1 MIPCFTLRLE
11 VEIPDPS
18 LNYFIIQQDTIGS
31 DGLVAPAWVGNL
43 PEDEVGI
50 GFSTRITHNEGPY
63 KWEYWDKYSKFS
75 LEDLIIKDRCGEDPA
90 RTWGEVRDGDVCDDV
105 IPPLPDGDPA
115 REGYIWV
122 DVISDATDIT
132 IERGFDVRQSVVGR
146 PETGKLNARIL
157 NPTLQALDAGNA
169 QIGSRVRLRA
179 IDYENDTSHT
189 IFRGVSNRIATTDV
203 AGEEASVEIFA
214 VDVLAQLNGVLIRD
228 GRPAET
234 YKERVEFSA
243 SQVNGLTYTIEEGED
258 LNPLRLPLTA
268 LELLHSA
275 QDSEGSIAFVDRTGH
290 LYATN
295 RSWNASGIGR
305 LREAP
310 KFAFTND
317 IVEAQQT
324 REIDIQESVICMS
337 GWRQTNDTADVI
349 NGITFTNYEDVL
361 ENEGEED
368 EELVSKGTNY
378 AFTQDSSAKLYGSS
392 SVRLTTYLDPT
403 TLPAYADQVFDA
415 FSAPRTKVETIEF
428 PADNFQDLS
437 FPETILVDV
446 GDQVRVMLKDPA
458 RPENLMTDSTQRV
471 AKIKH
476 LITPNEWLVQAELL

>member
-11 VEIPDPS
+11 VEVPDPA
-18 LNYFIIQQDTIGS
+18 LNYFIINQDTIEG
-31 DGLVAPAWVGNL
+31 DALVAPAWVGNL

-50 GFSTRITHNEGPY
+50 GFSTRTTHNEGPY
-63 KWEYWDKYSKFS
+63 WWDYWKSVAKFDV
-75 LEDLIIKDRCGEDPA
+75 EDLMLRDRCGPDPV
-90 RTWGEVRDGDVCDDV
+90 RTWGEVKDGDVCDDV
-105 IPPLPDGDPA
+105 IPPLPDDTDPP

-146 PETGKLNARIL
+146 PETGKLTARIL

-179 IDYENDTSHT
+179 IDYENSTSHT

-203 AGEEASVEIFA
+203 AGEEASVEVFA

-234 YKERVEFSA
+234 YKQRVEYSA
-243 SQVNGLTYTIEEGED
+243 QQVDGLRYTIEEGED

-275 QDSEGSIAFVDRTGH
+275 QDSEGSVAFVDRTGH

-295 RSWNASGIGR
+295 RSWNASGIARMG
-305 LREAP
+305 EAP

-317 IVEAQQT
+317 VVEAVQT
-324 REIDIQESVICMS
+324 REIDIQEEVICMS

-349 NGITFTNYEDVL
+349 NGITFTNYEDVVDD
-361 ENEGEED
+361 EGE
-368 EELVSKGTNY
+368 VSSKGTNY
-378 AFTQDSSAKLYGSS
+378 PFTQDSSAKLYGSS